1 MKKNFILLILA
12 TILFTCC
19 KPSPESVKDK
29 IEDGQELSSADK
41 KVIFE
46 YMDEVMD
53 NVETNALGHEAFKRL
68 KEQFPYQKPFIDY
81 LNKSKDEEIRE
92 MTANFIKKAKNN
104 GKDKVY
110 TYNPMYYLIMWRSSA
125 LPVNDFECELISE
138 YVYAAFSSGYK
149 GEEMKDHFDSIEAVM
164 VNWTNDDAGPKRKKA
179 INDGLDKAVYL
190 DIKKQR
196 GY

>member
-1 MKKNFILLILA
+1 MKKNFLLLILS

-29 IEDGQELSSADK
+29 IKEHQELSSADK

-46 YMDEVMD
+46 YLDEVMD
-53 NVETNALGHEAFKRL
+53 NVETDELGHEAFKRL
-68 KEQFPYQKPFIDY
+68 KEQFPYHWEFICY

-92 MTANFIKKAKNN
+92 MTANFIKKAKSN

-110 TYNPMYYLIMWRSSA
+110 TYNPMYYLIMWRSSD
-125 LPVNDFECELISE
+125 LPVTDFECGLISE
-138 YVYAAFSSGYK
+138 FVFAAFNSGYK
-149 GEEMKDHFDSIEAVM
+149 GKELKDHFNSIEEILI
-164 VNWTNDDAGPKRKKA
+164 NWTNDDAGPKRKKA
-179 INDGLDKAVYL
+179 INDGIDKAVYL